1 MAAVISRPGNCKR
14 ESSGRLMRE
23 FGDSFHAT
31 RSRETGRVA
40 DSRTGPSA
48 SQFQGAGD
56 DGRHVGA
63 AAARLSRGDG
73 NIGAGTGNHA
83 LNVDKLLL
91 VKFQPASHGAVECA
105 QQIPYH

>member
-31 RSRETGRVA
+31 RPGETGRVA

-56 DGRHVGA
+56 DGRPAGA
-63 AAARLSRGDG
+63 AAARLSRGRG
-73 NIGAGTGNHA
+73 NIGKKGVARIQAMGEMPPRPSGGFNWSLQH
-83 LNVDKLLL
+83 LL
-91 VKFQPASHGAVECA
+91 
-105 QQIPYH
+105 I